1 MMGIFAVKIRP
12 FFPQASGIHTLEI
25 EKQRER
31 IENLSPSRYI
41 ARYEYLLL
49 PIDVTP
55 RNLTSL
61 DGTMN
66 QNDL

>member
-1 MMGIFAVKIRP
+1 MSER
-12 FFPQASGIHTLEI
+12 ER
-25 EKQRER
+25 ERER

-41 ARYEYLLL
+41 ARYLLL

-61 DGTMN
+61 DGMMN
-66 QNDL
+66 QFRAMTPNDL